1 MYYRNYYYEQIYPVS
16 DCQPDCL
23 FYQVTKDW
31 KEWFFV
37 KARPSSS
44 PKIKAYHTRFQH
56 ELEVMK
62 TLRCGCIPK
71 YYHANSLNHTY
82 ILMEY
87 VKGMSLSRYLSQYCS
102 TSTPCQILSRKDM
115 RVICRQVYDTLL
127 YLNENGILYLDLTPE
142 NIILTDNRF
151 HLKLVDF
158 TSCFFKHRP
167 LNSFVKASSIHLELN
182 LPTDYLLTQLFA
194 LFCARLFYRDRTDF
208 NNHYSY
214 LNFVQSS
221 ASSSYGMLF
230 KYGLHPERGDSN
242 HSSFH
247 NWYQWLYSLLAQ

>member
-37 KARPSSS
+37 KACPSSS

-127 YLNENGILYLDLTPE
+127 YLNENGILYLD
-142 NIILTDNRF
+142 R
-151 HLKLVDF
+151 HLK
-158 TSCFFKHRP
+158 
-167 LNSFVKASSIHLELN
+167 I
-182 LPTDYLLTQLFA
+182 
-194 LFCARLFYRDRTDF
+194 
-208 NNHYSY
+208 
-214 LNFVQSS
+214 
-221 ASSSYGMLF
+221 
-230 KYGLHPERGDSN
+230 
-242 HSSFH
+242 
-247 NWYQWLYSLLAQ
+247 